1 MSADP
6 WGSTPHHEN
15 ALPIRAGQAARCYRV
30 SWRTRIRLWLFSQG
44 NPKGPSG
51 AKIRRGP
58 FLWVYVFADPSPA

>member
-51 AKIRRGP
+51 A
-58 FLWVYVFADPSPA
+58 